1 MICNCTLCGESLTKP
16 IFYKGNP
23 YGWTCITKVNPT
35 AKKPK
40 KMPNYVKGS
49 VLEIMPH
56 GWYSIVLAEYNGKKY
71 RANYYPNGIKNS
83 IQLVPN
89 GCLINLDHFKK

>member
-1 MICNCTLCGESLTKP
+1 MICNCTLCGEALTKP

-23 YGWTCITKVNPT
+23 YGWTCITKVNPG

-40 KMPNYVKGS
+40 KNANYVKGN
-49 VLEIMPH
+49 VLEIIPQ
-56 GWYSIVLAEYNGKKY
+56 GWYSVIRAEYNGKKY
-71 RANYYPNGIKNS
+71 RANYYSDSKNS
-83 IQLVPN
+83 IELIPD